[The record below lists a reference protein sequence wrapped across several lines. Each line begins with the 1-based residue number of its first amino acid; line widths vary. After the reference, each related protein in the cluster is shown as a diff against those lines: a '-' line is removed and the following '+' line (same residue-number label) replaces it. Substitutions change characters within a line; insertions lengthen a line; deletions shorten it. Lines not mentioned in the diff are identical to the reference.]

1 MRFDIGVTVKI
12 RDAYAAR
19 HEPEAERV
27 LATFYWAFLVTV
39 FSLVVAGA
47 VGLGVWEYLRPLTA
61 DGSGS
66 TVSAGAH
73 KALTKSDIQNVL
85 EGLDARAQS
94 FEARRTAPILVR
106 DPS

>member
-1 MRFDIGVTVKI
+1 MRFDLGVPVKI

-27 LATFYWAFLVTV
+27 LATFYWAFLVTL
-39 FSLVVAGA
+39 FSLCVVGA
-47 VGLGVWEYLRPLTA
+47 LALGVWEFMRPLTG

-66 TVSAGAH
+66 SVNASGRKT
-73 KALTKSDIQNVL
+73 LTKSDFQKVL
-85 EGLDARAQS
+85 EGLDARAKS
-94 FEARRTAPILVR
+94 FETRHTAPVLVR